1 MYTNDGISNEELQAI
16 MSQTDQVPPKKKRGR
31 PPKVKKVE
39 DDNISPDND
48 VPSDK
53 NVTSEK
59 DTISEQEIDLTKN
72 NIERPEQ
79 AKTQDQLKD
88 KINEKEQVNTKKTSK
103 QQQDEEFNQKKALF
117 DQQAKQQTQPIID
130 LLNQTDQ
137 IKQNKKKLD
146 DKEFFLPKTQSMV
159 QNYFL
164 HRLRQDKVYVEI
176 ETNTGSH
183 FIGNIIGFDEFTVN
197 VFVEST
203 NYNSAILFFKSGLTY
218 IRMLTESAYKC
229 LKNKNTQT
237 NKNSTAKNTSNKNSS
252 NKNNSQVKQ
261 NKKVNV
267 NPNKQNNKSKNQ
279 QVTPKQNHQVLPKQ
293 NQSNKQKSV
302 QQQQV
307 SPQQQKKTSYERLA
321 DKFNISRRGN
331 RTDF

>member
-1 MYTNDGISNEELQAI
+1 M
-16 MSQTDQVPPKKKRGR
+16 
-31 PPKVKKVE
+31 
-39 DDNISPDND
+39 
-48 VPSDK
+48 
-53 NVTSEK
+53 
-59 DTISEQEIDLTKN
+59 
-72 NIERPEQ
+72 
-79 AKTQDQLKD
+79 
-88 KINEKEQVNTKKTSK
+88 NTKKTSK

-218 IRMLTESAYKC
+218 IRMLTESAYKY
-229 LKNKNTQT
+229 LKNKNTQI

-279 QVTPKQNHQVLPKQ
+279 QAQSKQNNQVSQKQ
-293 NQSNKQKSV
+293 NQFNKQHSV

-307 SPQQQKKTSYERLA
+307 SSPPQKKTAYERLA
-321 DKFNISRRGN
+321 DKFNISQRGN
-331 RTDF
+331 RTEF